1 MNMQSLRLKVFYNKA
16 SYNSIK
22 QFAAIALRGRY
33 DLRMNPRKAIVEA
46 SEVLDE
52 NVIKNLLNNVPNSNK
67 LQELESYTKEDFS
80 KFTETELFVWR
91 VSLCIKVDFSY
102 GG

>member
-1 MNMQSLRLKVFYNKA
+1 
-16 SYNSIK
+16 
-22 QFAAIALRGRY
+22 
-33 DLRMNPRKAIVEA
+33 MNPRKAIVEA

-91 VSLCIKVDFSY
+91 VSFCIEIKLMY
-102 GG
+102 EG

>member
-1 MNMQSLRLKVFYNKA
+1 M
-16 SYNSIK
+16 
-22 QFAAIALRGRY
+22 
-33 DLRMNPRKAIVEA
+33 EA

-91 VSLCIKVDFSY
+91 VSFCMEVDFLY
-102 GG
+102 GGLGFVWRLIFFTEVDFLYRG

>member
-1 MNMQSLRLKVFYNKA
+1 
-16 SYNSIK
+16 
-22 QFAAIALRGRY
+22 
-33 DLRMNPRKAIVEA
+33 MNPRKAIVEA

-67 LQELESYTKEDFS
+67 LQELETYTKEDFS

-91 VSLCIKVDFSY
+91 VSFCIEIKLMY
-102 GG
+102 EG

>member
-1 MNMQSLRLKVFYNKA
+1 
-16 SYNSIK
+16 
-22 QFAAIALRGRY
+22 
-33 DLRMNPRKAIVEA
+33 MNPRKAIVEA

-91 VSLCIKVDFSY
+91 VSFCIEIKLMYEGWVFV
-102 GG
+102 